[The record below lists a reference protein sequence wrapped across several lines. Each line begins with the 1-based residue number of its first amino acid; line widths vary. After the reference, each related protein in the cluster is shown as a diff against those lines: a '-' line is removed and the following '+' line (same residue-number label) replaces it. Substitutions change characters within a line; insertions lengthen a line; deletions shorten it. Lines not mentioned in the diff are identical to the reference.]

1 MIPSKKHSFG
11 FAHYYCF
18 FFSFLFSTNRF
29 GFLKDD
35 RASMYAFCF
44 QALHPSKLIRSVC
57 FRSLHNIQSCISAL
71 KLHLSFFFLSCLF
84 FFPPFWLLQF
94 CFLLFFF
101 FLMVEA
107 TFAGLLKKKKK
118 PREHEGN
125 EGSRKTRLRRG
136 VDEASRL
143 CERLHAASFFF
154 FFPLKGTNQLYS
166 SAEQEEDHRHHS
178 YSFSSPS
185 LWFFLKK
192 VSEEGEHS

>member
-71 KLHLSFFFLSCLF
+71 KLHLSFFFYPVF
-84 FFPPFWLLQF
+84 FFFHLSGYYNSVF
-94 CFLLFFF
+94 FSFF

-154 FFPLKGTNQLYS
+154 FPLKGKNQLYS